1 MNIKKIIA
9 LLLSTLLVMGTFV
22 GCGNDK
28 TEESSQTD
36 DKKVEE
42 TKDNGSGEK
51 AAQENESD
59 LSGEVVYWSMW
70 SENEPQAEILKG
82 AIKRFEE
89 ANPNVEV
96 EVQWQGRGVRD
107 LVIPAI
113 EGGQKLD
120 IFDSDPVGMYTSL
133 GESLLNLDEF
143 YASPSITDPSK
154 TLAETIIPS
163 LVKWDESLAEG
174 VELSGH
180 FSVPYAP
187 YAVTWFYNKDHFEK
201 AGIDSVPKTWE
212 ELDAACA
219 SLKEAGYKPI
229 TVDDAYYSMMFSYYL
244 DRAITNDEVAK
255 LVSDNTG
262 ESWDDPLVV
271 QAIEAFEDFY
281 NKGYFAL
288 EIETNKY
295 PAGQQQVA
303 LDEATM
309 YFNGTWLPAEVSAT
323 TGPDFN
329 WGQFTFPTVPNGKG
343 KITDL
348 TFGGQAF
355 LANAKTDNKEATFE
369 LLKYFVDT
377 ETQQAFSD
385 AGLTACTVGT
395 KWPESIADAQAIVSE
410 ADKNI
415 NWGANLSG
423 DFAEAIVVPEMVNVM
438 IGKSTAKEFI
448 EKMKKEAKTY
458 AK

>member
-1 MNIKKIIA
+1 MNIKKLMA
-9 LLLSTLLVMGTFV
+9 LLLTTLLIMGTFV
-22 GCGNDK
+22 GCGNNK
-28 TEESSQTD
+28 PKESSKTV
-36 DKKVEE
+36 DKNTEKE
-42 TKDNGSGEK
+42 NGSGEE
-51 AAQENESD
+51 AQDKESS

-70 SENEPQAEILKG
+70 SENEPQAKILKG
-82 AIKRFEE
+82 AIERFEK
-89 ANPNVEV
+89 ANPDVKV
-96 EVQWQGRGVRD
+96 DVQWQGRGVRD

-133 GESLLNLDEF
+133 GKSLLNLDEL
-143 YASPSITDPSK
+143 YSSPSISDPSK
-154 TLAETIIPS
+154 TLAETILPS
-163 LVKWDESLAEG
+163 LVKWDKSLADG
-174 VELSGH
+174 VELNGH

-201 AGIDSVPKTWE
+201 AGIKSVPKTWE

-262 ESWDDPLVV
+262 ESWDNPLVV
-271 QAIEAFEDFY
+271 QAIEAFEDFHK
-281 NKGYFAL
+281 KGYFAP
-288 EIETNKY
+288 EVETNKY

-355 LANAKTDNKEATFE
+355 LANAKTDNKEATLE

-377 ETQQAFSD
+377 KTQEAFAE

-395 KWPESIADAQAIVSE
+395 EWPDSIADAQAIVSE

-448 EKMKKEAKTY
+448 EKMKKDAKTY

>member
-1 MNIKKIIA
+1 MNNKKILA
-9 LLLSTLLVMGTFV
+9 LLLSTLLIMGTFV
-22 GCGNDK
+22 GCGNK
-28 TEESSQTD
+28 AEESSNTE
-36 DKKVEE
+36 DKKVEG
-42 TKDNGSGEK
+42 TKDDDSGEEEAQEKGSG
-51 AAQENESD
+51 

-70 SENEPQAEILKG
+70 SENEPQAKILKG
-82 AIKRFEE
+82 AVERFEE
-89 ANPNVEV
+89 ANPDVKV

-133 GESLLNLDEF
+133 GESLLNLDEL
-143 YASPSITDPSK
+143 YSSPSISDPSK
-154 TLAETIIPS
+154 TLAETILPS
-163 LVKWDESLAEG
+163 LVKWDKSLADG

-187 YAVTWFYNKDHFEK
+187 YAVAWFYNKDHFEK
-201 AGIDSVPKTWE
+201 AGIKSVPKTWG

-219 SLKEAGYKPI
+219 SLKEAGFKPI

-255 LVSDNTG
+255 LVSDKTG

-271 QAIEAFEDFY
+271 QAIKAFEDFHS
-281 NKGYFAL
+281 KGYFAP
-288 EIETNKY
+288 EIETNKF

-377 ETQQAFSD
+377 ETQQAFAD

-395 KWPESIADAQAIVSE
+395 KWPESIADAQAIVSG

-438 IGKSTAKEFI
+438 IGKSTAEEFI
-448 EKMKKEAKTY
+448 EKMKKEAKIY